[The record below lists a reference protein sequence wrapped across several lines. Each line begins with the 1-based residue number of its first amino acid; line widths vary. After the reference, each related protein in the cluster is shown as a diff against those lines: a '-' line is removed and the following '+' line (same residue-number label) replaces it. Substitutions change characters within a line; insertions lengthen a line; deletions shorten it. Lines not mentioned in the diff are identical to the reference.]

1 MYTVGRYTD
10 VYSGKIHRCIQW
22 EDTQMYTVG
31 RYTDVYSA
39 ILSYKPIDTSVI
51 SGFREAFPI
60 QSMDLN
66 VYFSTFQ
73 LVMSCSKSKI
83 NCVLYLDG

>member
-1 MYTVGRYTD
+1 MG
-10 VYSGKIHRCIQW
+10 S
-22 EDTQMYTVG
+22 
-31 RYTDVYSA
+31 YTDVYSA

-66 VYFSTFQ
+66 VYFSTFK
-73 LVMSCSKSKI
+73 LVMSSSNSKI
-83 NCVLYLDG
+83 NRVLYLDG